1 MELPFRQFQASDSAA
16 LSQIIRETW
25 RYDTFCPPSTASRLA
40 KAYLYGCLAHQTYT
54 QVALIHD
61 VPVGIIMVNDQRK
74 RRSPLS
80 FRLKQ
85 SFLILSLLCSQ
96 KGRAAFRL
104 LWEAEKVDQELLR
117 RCSPYDGEL
126 SFFAVSRRCRGA
138 GIGKLLFDQAMTY
151 MRREGFSSFY
161 LFTDTSCNYSFYEHQ
176 GMQRRAEKSCSVK
189 MGEQRKDFTLYLYDS
204 RL

>member
-1 MELPFRQFQASDSAA
+1 MELHFRQFQASDSAA

-151 MRREGFSSFY
+151 MRREGFSSRR
-161 LFTDTSCNYSFYEHQ
+161 SCCCPPWCST
-176 GMQRRAEKSCSVK
+176 GQRGSAKYRLMTFFPPVPLLSSEKAV
-189 MGEQRKDFTLYLYDS
+189 FF
-204 RL
+204 